1 MSLRGFQALASL
13 AVFATLVV
21 SGTGVRA
28 ESRPAVG
35 VPECVSPEPTGE
47 VQSAE
52 LLDSRF
58 KGLALDDLARLDLL
72 AHPEAFLLAGQARM
86 VDAAIREP
94 GVLDLVEIH
103 STSIVSQQISHWE
116 VDVLGRHPRFTDGD
130 DKRHKSGRVGLIR
143 VRVPVGHAEGI
154 SDVTTPEP
162 LWEKSFS
169 ELNLKIEVSIT
180 DWVSIVDE
188 PTVGF
193 RRIYPLGGGGIDR
206 GVRVKHVTTSL
217 TPTTEDGI
225 LEKKYAYRELN
236 NPWYFKSKPYLPISV
251 AFSSKRTDGT
261 IHKFYKESNIAF
273 HIWQA
278 KGFERG
284 YFSRGC
290 MRMRTE
296 DLMEMAAFVFSSMK
310 PIPIVMRM
318 PQRPD
323 VIHPFPMSE
332 HYYEVVNYG
341 TADKPRYILEWGQLY
356 KTALGTTPLPT
367 PGEMKPLDFR
377 EKVVKAPDPV
387 EKPADTTSARP

>member
-1 MSLRGFQALASL
+1 MSTRGFQALASL
-13 AVFATLVV
+13 VVFATFVV

-28 ESRPAVG
+28 ESRPALG

-47 VQSAE
+47 VRNAE

-58 KGLALDDLARLDLL
+58 KGLALDDLAKLDLK
-72 AHPEAFLLAGQARM
+72 AHPEAMLLAGQARM
-86 VDAAIREP
+86 VDAAIRDP
-94 GVLDLVEIH
+94 GAVDLVEIH
-103 STSIVSQQISHWE
+103 STSIVSQQLSHWE

-130 DKRHKSGRVGLIR
+130 EKRHKSGRVGLIR
-143 VRVPVGHAEGI
+143 VRVPVGQADGI
-154 SDVTTPEP
+154 SDVTSPEA

-169 ELNLKIEVSIT
+169 EMSLKVEVSIA
-180 DWVSIVDE
+180 DWVAIVDE
-188 PTVGF
+188 PTLGF
-193 RRIYPLGGGGIDR
+193 RRIYPLAGGGVDR

-236 NPWYFKSKPYLPISV
+236 NPWYFKNKPYLPISV
-251 AFSSKRTDGT
+251 AFSFKRNDGT
-261 IHKFYKESNIAF
+261 VHKFYKESNIAF

-296 DLMEMAAFVFSSMK
+296 DLMELAAFVFSSMK

-323 VIHPFPMSE
+323 VVHPFPFSE
-332 HYYEVVNYG
+332 HYYEMVNYG

-367 PGEMKPLDFR
+367 PGEMTPLDFR
-377 EKVVKAPDPV
+377 EKVVKAPEPV
-387 EKPADTTSARP
+387 VPPIDTTSARP